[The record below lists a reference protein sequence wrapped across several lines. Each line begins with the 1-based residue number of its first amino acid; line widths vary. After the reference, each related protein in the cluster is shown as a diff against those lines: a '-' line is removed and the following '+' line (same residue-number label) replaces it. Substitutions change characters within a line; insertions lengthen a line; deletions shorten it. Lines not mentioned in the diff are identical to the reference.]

1 MFEIARIL
9 YLLVVAAVLLA
20 TLVPLSKIPHGAIRG
35 PEFLRMQTFFTLVA
49 LGLIAP
55 MMLDGGALWW
65 TLAALVAG
73 AVLNAAFIVKFTPL
87 WPVQSARPGDDIADL
102 PARSVSILASNVKLS
117 NRDYGRF
124 VTMIENETPDILIA
138 VEVDD
143 AWIEGISRVRGGF
156 DDHVEVPLNT
166 GYGML
171 VWSRL
176 PLRQV
181 RVADRVTEGVPSI
194 RAAVQLPSGAWFRL
208 YAVHPE
214 PPVAEH
220 DTKGRDSEIALAGI
234 EARDD
239 PLPAIVTGDLN
250 DVAWS
255 TTTRRFQRLSGLLDP
270 RIGRGLYNTFSAF
283 YPIFRWPLDHLF
295 HDPKFRLVEMRRL
308 PPIGSDHFPMLFR
321 LALTSTDGDSELP
334 DPPDPEEEEEVAE
347 MIDEEKHTRREA
359 IGSDWEKG

>member
-1 MFEIARIL
+1 MLEIVRIA
-9 YLLVVAAVLLA
+9 YLIVVALVLVA
-20 TLVPLSKIPHGAIRG
+20 TAVPLSKIPHGAIRG
-35 PEFLRMQTFFTLVA
+35 PDFLRMQTFCTI
-49 LGLIAP
+49 LGLAIVAP
-55 MMLDGGALWW
+55 FLLDGRTLWW
-65 TLAALVAG
+65 TLALLAAG
-73 AVLNAAFIVKFTPL
+73 AALNAAFIVKFTPI
-87 WPVQSARPGDDIADL
+87 WPVQSARPEPDL
-102 PARSVSILASNVKLS
+102 PDLEARSVSILASNVKLS

-124 VTMIENETPDILIA
+124 VAMLEAENPDIVIA

-143 AWIEGISRVRGGF
+143 AWIEGISRRRGDF
-156 DDHVEVPLNT
+156 VEHVEVPLDT

-181 RVADRVTEGVPSI
+181 RVANLVTEGVPSI
-194 RAAVQLPSGAWFRL
+194 RAAVQLRSGAWFRL

-239 PLPAIVTGDLN
+239 PLPAVVTGDLN

-270 RIGRGLYNTFSAF
+270 RVGRGLYNTFNAF

-308 PPIGSDHFPMLFR
+308 PAIGSDHFPMLFC
-321 LALTSTDGDSELP
+321 LALTASEGESELP
-334 DPPDPEEEEEVAE
+334 EPPTEEEEEEVEE
-347 MIDEEKHTRREA
+347 MIDEEQHTRREA
-359 IGSDWEKG
+359 IGSDWENG